1 MKFAV
6 ASNDRMNILSSGQIQ
21 LQNGSFN
28 NNVDCIM
35 GNGGT
40 LTLGGQSTILFRT
53 ATNNVGNIDS
63 NGNLTINGTID
74 SASDLKLKTNVTT
87 IENALDKVL
96 KLRGVEFDRVDIQD
110 HQIGVI
116 AQEVEKIIP
125 EVVHGDD
132 PKSVSY
138 GNLVGLLIEA
148 IKEQNIEINRMKKEI
163 EDLKG

>member
-1 MKFAV
+1 M
-6 ASNDRMNILSSGQIQ
+6 
-21 LQNGSFN
+21 
-28 NNVDCIM
+28 
-35 GNGGT
+35 
-40 LTLGGQSTILFRT
+40 
-53 ATNNVGNIDS
+53 
-63 NGNLTINGTID
+63 
-74 SASDLKLKTNVTT
+74 
-87 IENALDKVL
+87 

-116 AQEVEKIIP
+116 AQEIEKIIP

-148 IKEQNIEINRMKKEI
+148 IKEQNIEINKMKKEI